1 MRAVGNA
8 SDRCRDMSEEV
19 LWPTFSQVTAAQF
32 DLAQLLAWNRTL
44 PRPDTSERR
53 EIIAK
58 VIRYLAP
65 ALRKAGTRAQ
75 PDQG

>member
-1 MRAVGNA
+1 
-8 SDRCRDMSEEV
+8 MSEGI

-44 PRPDTSERR
+44 PRADTSERQ

-58 VIRYLAP
+58 IIRYLAP
-65 ALRKAGTRAQ
+65 ALRRAGTRPRAGQ
-75 PDQG
+75 S